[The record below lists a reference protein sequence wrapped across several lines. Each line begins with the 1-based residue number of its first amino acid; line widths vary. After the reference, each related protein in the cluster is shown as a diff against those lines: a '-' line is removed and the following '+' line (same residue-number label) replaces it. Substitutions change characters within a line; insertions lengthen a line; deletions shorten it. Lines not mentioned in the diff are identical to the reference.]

1 MSQTMVYKA
10 PGVHAIHGGHFDYLV
25 VDDEKLDDALA
36 DGWHLTTTEAKAALD
51 EKLKADAE
59 AAEEAADAKRLADA
73 KALIDAHGTEGPTR
87 AELEQKANELG
98 ISFDKRLGDKRLA
111 ALIDEKLKA

>member
-25 VDDEKLDDALA
+25 VEDENLGDALA
-36 DGWHLTTTEAKAALD
+36 DGWHLTTPEAKAALD
-51 EKLKADAE
+51 EKLKADAD

-73 KALIDAHGTEGPTR
+73 KALIDAASTGAPTR
-87 AELEQKANELG
+87 AELEQKAADLG
-98 ISFDKRLGDKRLA
+98 IDYDKRLGDKRLA